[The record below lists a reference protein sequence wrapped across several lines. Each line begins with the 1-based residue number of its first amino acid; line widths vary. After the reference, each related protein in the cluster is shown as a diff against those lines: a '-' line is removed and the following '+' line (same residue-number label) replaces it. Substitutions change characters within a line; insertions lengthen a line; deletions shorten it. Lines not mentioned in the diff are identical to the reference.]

1 MDQTSRAI
9 VLANTIIWVAVL
21 FASLMVLQGS
31 ADLATMV
38 LVLGSGAVG
47 STIVVCGGIRHLAVD
62 AE

>member
-21 FASLMVLQGS
+21 FASLVVLQGS
-31 ADLATMV
+31 AELATMV

-47 STIVVCGGIRHLAVD
+47 STIVVGGGIRHLAVD
-62 AE
+62 TE